1 MRQMISFPCGDD
13 LLAGTLDTGDL
24 ATAILIVSG
33 GNEIRSGA
41 FAGQATMAAHFAELG
56 YPVLRFDR
64 RGIGESEGRNTGFDN
79 SADDIAA
86 AVAAFRTAAPQI
98 ERIIAFGNCDAASAL
113 ALFHHGLSIDTLI
126 LANPWVIETPS
137 GDAAQSPAP
146 NADAIRVRYWAR
158 LKNPRSLIDL
168 LTGKIDLRKLASG
181 LASAARTQ
189 PASGL
194 ASDLATALAQ
204 SKVPTT
210 FLIARRD
217 TTAMAFI
224 GAWQSGIFADVRA
237 RPDVRLAQFDTA
249 SHGFA
254 DAVSR
259 HWLFE
264 QIESQCQ
271 APFNPS
277 PVKETE
283 QRE

>member
-1 MRQMISFPCGDD
+1 MRKMISFLCGDD

-41 FAGQATMAAHFAELG
+41 FAGQATMAAHFAALG
-56 YPVLRFDR
+56 HPVFRFDR
-64 RGIGESEGRNTGFDN
+64 RGVGESEGRNTGFEN

-98 ERIIAFGNCDAASAL
+98 ERIVAFGNCDAASAL
-113 ALFHHGLSIDTLI
+113 ALFHQGLSIDALI
-126 LANPWVIETPS
+126 LANPWVIETQS
-137 GDAAQSPAP
+137 SDADQPPAP
-146 NADAIRVRYWAR
+146 NADAIRARYWAR

-168 LTGKIDLRKLASG
+168 LSGKIDLRKLAGG
-181 LASAARTQ
+181 LASAARKQ
-189 PASGL
+189 PVSGL
-194 ASDLATALAQ
+194 AARLATAMAR
-204 SKVPTT
+204 SAVPTAV
-210 FLIARRD
+210 LVARRD

-224 GAWQSGIFADVRA
+224 GAWQSEVFADVRA
-237 RPDVRLAQFDTA
+237 RPNVRLAQFDTA

-254 DAVSR
+254 DVASR

-271 APFNPS
+271 APFNPL
-277 PVKETE
+277 P
-283 QRE
+283 